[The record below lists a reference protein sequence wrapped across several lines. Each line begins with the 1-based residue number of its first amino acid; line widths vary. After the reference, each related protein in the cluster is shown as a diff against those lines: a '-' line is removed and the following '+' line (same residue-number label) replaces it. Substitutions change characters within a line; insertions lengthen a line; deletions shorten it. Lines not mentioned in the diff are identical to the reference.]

1 MQRCPACATEAPPGA
16 TTCPECGATLVD
28 EDPGTAAPYPGVD
41 PEEEAERF
49 ERRYGIDIGDR
60 TVDEFLRHLERQDYS
75 LSAWFWL
82 VVAAELA
89 GVVLFAAALVVSAAS
104 GRPVAVLFGVTS
116 VVLAL
121 GVHGDTRAVGQFDRW
136 ARIRWTYVLLAAVPV
151 AGHVA
156 GALYLLMR
164 RLKREQTATHREHL
178 LNAGFDLDVAVHE
191 R

>member
-1 MQRCPACATEAPPGA
+1 MQRCPACATEAPPGT
-16 TTCPECGATLVD
+16 TTCPECGASLSED
-28 EDPGTAAPYPGVD
+28 DPGTAAPHTGVD
-41 PEEEAERF
+41 PEEEAEWF

-89 GVVLFAAALVVSAAS
+89 GVVLFAAALAVPAVS
-104 GRPVAVLFGVTS
+104 GRPVAVFFGATS
-116 VVLAL
+116 AVLAL
-121 GVHGDTRAVGQFDRW
+121 AIHGDTRAVGQFDRW

-164 RLKREQTATHREHL
+164 RLKREQTAAHRERL
-178 LNAGFDLDVAVHE
+178 LDAGFDLDVAVYD